1 MENGCWVGPKRTP
14 DVMGAHSTYTF
25 PYGEKDY
32 CKLKAYTIMVRAVVQ
47 WSDCHPWSKASCMIT
62 LFNIAK
68 ARVLHH
74 SAFISR
80 FYRLT
85 CMWTKQGQD
94 FQYY

>member
-1 MENGCWVGPKRTP
+1 MRIPRILSLMAKRTIVNLKPILSWCGLLSSGLTVIHGPK
-14 DVMGAHSTYTF
+14 
-25 PYGEKDY
+25 K
-32 CKLKAYTIMVRAVVQ
+32 
-47 WSDCHPWSKASCMIT
+47 SCMIT